1 MQMHDGEV
9 KYLEVVALREASG
22 QTSLFCIPGAG
33 GDGTTFREMA
43 SLMAEDQSV
52 YGINMQKFFDTY
64 RKFRVEQLAE
74 LCLSAMRETQ
84 ACGPYHMCGYSF
96 GAIIAYE
103 VAVRLRRIGE
113 DVGVLALIDTGN
125 PAFRTHL
132 SSTETTQLQRTYV
145 ANQLSKYF
153 RILAKGNIRKV
164 TAGLLSLFASRAG
177 TRTRRLI
184 RRVFLVMNRPMPD
197 LFRYNDRALFQA
209 WLEYDPPP
217 SKLSLLLIYGEHR
230 RAEYGGDRT
239 LGWRLCASGEVEVVS
254 VSEEHFEMMIF
265 PHVRSIAAKL
275 SECLNGQ
282 AK

>member
-1 MQMHDGEV
+1 MRMHDGEV

-52 YGINMQKFFDTY
+52 YGINMQKFFDTD

-103 VAVRLRRIGE
+103 VAVRLRRNGE

-145 ANQLSKYF
+145 ANRLSKYF
-153 RILAKGNIRKV
+153 RILAKGNFRSF
-164 TAGLLSLFASRAG
+164 TGGLLSLFASRAG
-177 TRTRRLI
+177 PRTRRLI
-184 RRVFLVMNRPMPD
+184 RRVFRAINRPMPD
-197 LFRYNDRALFQA
+197 VFREQR
-209 WLEYDPPP
+209 
-217 SKLSLLLIYGEHR
+217 SRI
-230 RAEYGGDRT
+230 
-239 LGWRLCASGEVEVVS
+239 
-254 VSEEHFEMMIF
+254 
-265 PHVRSIAAKL
+265 VRSLDGIQ
-275 SECLNGQ
+275 SST
-282 AK
+282 